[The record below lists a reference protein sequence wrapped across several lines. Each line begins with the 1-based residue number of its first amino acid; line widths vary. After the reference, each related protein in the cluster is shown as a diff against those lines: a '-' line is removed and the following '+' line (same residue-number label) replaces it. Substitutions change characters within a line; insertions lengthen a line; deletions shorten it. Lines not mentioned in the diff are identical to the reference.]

1 VTPDHPKGTS
11 VKQQLVEFVRIRVHD
26 GQEEEFLASRP
37 GAVSAVASAIP
48 GFVAAPV
55 IAKGE
60 DGLWTDVWIYDS
72 VEQAEAANAK
82 AADMPEFGRMA
93 GVSEV
98 VSIDMAWMPVD

>member
-1 VTPDHPKGTS
+1 M
-11 VKQQLVEFVRIRVHD
+11 KQHLVEFVHIRVHD
-26 GQEEEFLASRP
+26 GQEDEFLASRP
-37 GAVSAVASAIP
+37 GAVAAAIP

-55 IAKGE
+55 IARGE

-93 GVSEV
+93 AVSEV
-98 VSIDMAWMPVD
+98 VSIDMAWMPVA

>member
-1 VTPDHPKGTS
+1 MSQH
-11 VKQQLVEFVRIRVHD
+11 LVEFVHIRVHD
-26 GQEEEFLASRP
+26 GREEEFLASRP
-37 GAVSAVASAIP
+37 MAVSAVAAAIP
-48 GFVAAPV
+48 GFVGAPV

-72 VEQAEAANAK
+72 IDQAEAANAK

-93 GVSEV
+93 AVSEV

>member
-1 VTPDHPKGTS
+1 MSQH
-11 VKQQLVEFVRIRVHD
+11 LVEFVHIRVHD
-26 GQEEEFLASRP
+26 GREEEFLASRP
-37 GAVSAVASAIP
+37 MAVSA
-48 GFVAAPV
+48 VAAPV

-72 VEQAEAANAK
+72 IDQAEAANAK

-93 GVSEV
+93 AVSEV

>member
-1 VTPDHPKGTS
+1 M
-11 VKQQLVEFVRIRVHD
+11 KQHLVEFVHVRVHD

-37 GAVSAVASAIP
+37 GAVAAVAAAIP

-72 VEQAEAANAK
+72 AEQAEAANAE

-93 GVSEV
+93 AVSEV
-98 VSIDMAWMPVD
+98 VSIDMAWMPVG